1 MNENSIPTGVVVVGV
16 DGSPE
21 ASRAVSWAGRLA
33 RDEGRQLVVLHA
45 VGELAGPS
53 AGAHDLVREEAE
65 RVGHHAAGVQVRTLV
80 VTADPR
86 QALLAAA
93 RDGAAAVVVGSRG
106 RGPLRSLLLGSVS
119 GTVARYAACPVVVVR
134 PHHPGRIRHGV
145 LVGADATEGSTA
157 VVEAAF
163 RIASERSLP
172 LTVSH
177 VRWDAVAAT
186 GNAYGVALA
195 GTAGPHDVEDARVD
209 VSETIAGL
217 REKYPDVPVQVRISD
232 GSPWHELVA
241 AAETMDVLVV
251 GRHDR
256 DMLDRLLYGS
266 VTIAAV
272 EHATCPVLVVPVD
285 PTYGHDRS
293 A

>member
-1 MNENSIPTGVVVVGV
+1 MNEISIPTGAVVVGV
-16 DGSPE
+16 DGSTE
-21 ASRAVSWAGRLA
+21 ATRAVVWAGRLA
-33 RDEGRQLVVLHA
+33 RDEGRPLVILNA
-45 VGELAGPS
+45 VGELAGPTF
-53 AGAHDLVREEAE
+53 GAHDLVREEAG
-65 RVGHHAAGVQVRTLV
+65 RAGHHATGVQVKTLV

-86 QALLAAA
+86 QALLEAA
-93 RDGAAAVVVGSRG
+93 RQGAAAVVVGSRG
-106 RGPLRSLLLGSVS
+106 RGPLRRLLLGSVS
-119 GTVARYAACPVVVVR
+119 GTVARYAVSPVVVVR
-134 PHHPGRIRHGV
+134 PHHQGRVRHGV

-177 VRWDAVAAT
+177 VRWETVAAT
-186 GNAYGVALA
+186 GNAYGVAFA
-195 GTAGPHDVEDARVD
+195 DTIGPRGVEEARAD

-217 REKYPDVPVQVRISD
+217 REKYPDVRVQVRISD

-241 AAETMDVLVV
+241 AADAMDLLVV

-256 DMLDRLLYGS
+256 DPLDRLLYGS

-293 A
+293 S